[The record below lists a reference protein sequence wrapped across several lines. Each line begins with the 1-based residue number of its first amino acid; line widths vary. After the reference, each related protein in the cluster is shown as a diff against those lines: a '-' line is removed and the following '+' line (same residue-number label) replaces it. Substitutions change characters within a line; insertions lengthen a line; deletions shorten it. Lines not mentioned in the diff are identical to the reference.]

1 MTSGLSFINTYGAG
15 ISQQFINSVV
25 SAENALSALFTN
37 SVTLRIT
44 FNEQALGTNNDLA
57 ENSWPS
63 FVSVNYTQLKNALPA
78 SDSLPNADP
87 SGGHTWSLPEAYAR
101 MQGLS
106 SSAPSTDDTVTLNT
120 SYNWKFGQDVINT
133 IEHEITEGGMGRVGG
148 LGDQNSAWSTM
159 DLFRYS
165 APGVRD
171 FTDGRDG
178 KTTFFSNNG
187 STLSSLSFN
196 NEYNSNGVKANSG
209 DTADFTQNDVFG
221 TGQIGETIPF
231 SQTDIANMTA
241 IGWNTVNTSNVFA
254 GPSSHYTV
262 SVTAGASTITIQDKV
277 GSDGTHVLTSSQ
289 NLLFTDQTINTA
301 NITQTA
307 ALPSIQ
313 LVELVDTYIAYFN
326 RAPDATGLD
335 FWGGQLANGA
345 SFSTIAN
352 GFAGSAEATAA
363 YPSGLSNQAFVTAVY
378 TNVLGRNTDPGGL
391 SFWSGLLQSGA
402 ATKASFILNVVQSV
416 LLQTGT
422 ADAQYIANKEAVGA
436 HFALTQGLSD
446 GNWAKTVMSNVNGTA
461 ASVTAANALTDGFAA
476 TAATAAGSELVVKIL
491 GIVS

>member
-1 MTSGLSFINTYGAG
+1 MTNGLVFINTYGAG
-15 ISQQFINSVV
+15 VSQQFINSVV

-44 FNEQALGTNNDLA
+44 FNEQALGTNSDLA
-57 ENSWPS
+57 ENSWSS
-63 FVSVNYTQLKNALPA
+63 FVSVSYAQLKSALPA
-78 SDSLPNADP
+78 SDSLPSTDP
-87 SGGHTWSLPEAYAR
+87 SGGHIWSLPEAYAR
-101 MQGLS
+101 MLGLS

-120 SYNWKFGQDVINT
+120 SYNWKFGQDVTNT

-148 LGDQNSAWSTM
+148 LGDQNGVWSTM

-178 KTTFFSNNG
+178 KTTFFSSNG
-187 STLSSLSFN
+187 STLSSLSYN
-196 NEYNSNGVKANSG
+196 NEYNSNGVKSNSG

-221 TGQIGETIPF
+221 TGQVGETNTF

-254 GPSSHYTV
+254 GPSSRYTV
-262 SVTAGASTITIQDKV
+262 SLTAGVSTFTVQDKV
-277 GSDGTHVLTSSQ
+277 GSDGTHIVTSGQ
-289 NLLFTDQTINTA
+289 TLQFTDQTVNTT
-301 NITQTA
+301 NIAATA
-307 ALPSIQ
+307 SLPSAQ

-352 GFAGSAEATAA
+352 GFAGSAEAIAA
-363 YPSGLSNQAFVTAVY
+363 YPSSLSN
-378 TNVLGRNTDPGGL
+378 
-391 SFWSGLLQSGA
+391 
-402 ATKASFILNVVQSV
+402 
-416 LLQTGT
+416 
-422 ADAQYIANKEAVGA
+422 
-436 HFALTQGLSD
+436 
-446 GNWAKTVMSNVNGTA
+446 
-461 ASVTAANALTDGFAA
+461 
-476 TAATAAGSELVVKIL
+476 
-491 GIVS
+491 